1 MRKFLALCAEAF
13 RHGYEQARAEARA
26 KAQPPLG
33 YFAGLNEAQI
43 MTMIELAARRAHA
56 AGAQA
61 ERTRIAE
68 ILKLPGAHRHPRL
81 AASLALAEIISA
93 DQAAQALA
101 VAESDALTPPA
112 TESSPL
118 ESDGHVLH

>member
-1 MRKFLALCAEAF
+1 MFERLRAAF
-13 RHGYEQARAEARA
+13 WAGFESARTEDRARAQSA
-26 KAQPPLG
+26 LG
-33 YFAGLNEAQI
+33 YFAGLNEDQI
-43 MTMIELAARRAHA
+43 RTMIELAVRRAHD

-81 AASLALAEIISA
+81 AASLALAESISA
-93 DQAAQALA
+93 DQAAQVLA

>member
-1 MRKFLALCAEAF
+1 MFDWPRAAF
-13 RHGYEQARAEARA
+13 WQGYAEARAQSQA

-43 MTMIELAARRAHA
+43 MTMIELAARRAHD

-81 AASLALAEIISA
+81 AASLALAESISA
-93 DQAAQALA
+93 EQATQVLA
-101 VAESDALTPPA
+101 VAECDVLTRLQP
-112 TESSPL
+112 TESSQL
-118 ESDGHVLH
+118 ENATLH